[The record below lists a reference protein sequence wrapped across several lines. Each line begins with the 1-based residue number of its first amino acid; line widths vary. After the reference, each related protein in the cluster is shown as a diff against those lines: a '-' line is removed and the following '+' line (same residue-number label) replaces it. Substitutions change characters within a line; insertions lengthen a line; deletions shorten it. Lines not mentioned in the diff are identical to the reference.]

1 MVLPFQSGLMRCFT
15 RISKGI
21 LVVHFSINDM
31 NSRERV
37 LKAFR
42 KIPGLPDRVPVQF
55 DLCRQLTDHFAAIYG
70 INANYTENLYEDV
83 TYRISANELRV
94 AMGSDVVITGASVS
108 DDFRI
113 EKRSDG
119 TWLNEYQMRMR
130 QGDIYV
136 EVVDYPLSGAETA
149 EDISNY
155 NFPDPDAPG
164 RFRDATSVVQKFGND
179 FLVIGDIE
187 VTVFS
192 LAHQLVGM
200 EKLLVDMMMETEYV
214 VPLFEACADY
224 QTRIGLKLIEKGVD
238 AVWFG
243 DDFGTQV
250 SLIIPPD
257 TFRSQLKPVYKR
269 MIDRFRKAK
278 PDIIPILHCDGAVAD
293 LLDDIREIGFEV
305 FNPVQPGVPG
315 HLPSDMKER
324 FGEKFVFW
332 GATDQQDLLPNGT
345 DEELERDIVEKIS
358 ILGKGGGYMISPAH
372 ILQNDVSPER
382 VLRFIELCKKHGEY

>member
-1 MVLPFQSGLMRCFT
+1 
-15 RISKGI
+15 
-21 LVVHFSINDM
+21 M

-37 LKAFR
+37 LKAFKR
-42 KIPGLPDRVPVQF
+42 LPGLPDRVPVQF
-55 DLCRQLTDHFAAIYG
+55 DLCRRLADHFGKLMG
-70 INANYTENLYEDV
+70 IPAHYTDNLYEDV

-108 DDFRI
+108 DDYRI
-113 EKRSDG
+113 VKDPDG

-136 EVVDYPLSGAETA
+136 EVIEYPLAYADTKA
-149 EDISNY
+149 DIDAFS
-155 NFPDPDAPG
+155 FPDPDAPG
-164 RFRDATSVVQKFGND
+164 RYRDAEALVKKYKND
-179 FLVIGDIE
+179 YLIFGDIE

-214 VPLFEACADY
+214 IPLFEACAEF
-224 QTRIGLKLIEKGVD
+224 QTQIGLRLIERGVD
-238 AVWFG
+238 AIWFG

-250 SLIIPPD
+250 SLIIPPE
-257 TFRSQLKPVYKR
+257 TFREQLKPHYKR
-269 MIDRFRKAK
+269 MIDRFKEAK

-315 HLPSDMKER
+315 HLPKDMKDN
-324 FGEKFVFW
+324 FGDKFAFW
-332 GATDQQDLLPNGT
+332 GAIDQQELLPNGT
-345 DEELERDIVEKIS
+345 DEELERDIIEKIS
-358 ILGKGGGYMISPAH
+358 ILGKGGGYMIAPAH
-372 ILQNDVSPER
+372 ILQQDVSPER
-382 VLRFIELCKKHGEY
+382 ALRFIELCKKHGVYR